1 MNKLGISIG
10 VSTVESIPAYAAA
23 GFEVME
29 ISFSPGTLDEQRAF
43 GERALE
49 LGREHGIELWSIHLP
64 FARGL
69 DISEIDEDKRA
80 AAVKALSDVVEMTRP
95 WGPQVYVVHGSLEPY
110 PDFERPARILSC
122 AKSLAELQAFCGD
135 VRLALENLPRTCIAR
150 DASETL
156 PLSKYCSGVCFDVN
170 HLLRE
175 SHEDFMKYIA
185 PHVITTHLSDY
196 DGLDE
201 KHWMPGAGVVPWK
214 QVYDMLT
221 DAGYEGPWLF
231 ELGRNPDGSIFDPVA
246 VISSWAAASGLEEA

>member
-10 VSTVESIPAYAAA
+10 VKNVESIPAYAAA

-29 ISFSPGTLDEQRAF
+29 ISFSPGTPDELRSF
-43 GERALE
+43 GERALS
-49 LGREHGIELWSIHLP
+49 LAKEHGIELWSIHLP

-69 DISEIDEDKRA
+69 DISEFDEEKRVE
-80 AAVKALSDVVEMTRP
+80 AVQRLADVVNMTKA

-110 PDFERPARILSC
+110 PDFERPARIISC
-122 AKSLAELQAFCGD
+122 AKSLKELQDVCGD
-135 VRLALENLPRTCIAR
+135 IRLALENLPRTCIAR
-150 DASETL
+150 DASESL
-156 PLSKYCSGVCFDVN
+156 PLSRYCSGLCFDVN

-175 SHEDFMKYIA
+175 SHEEFLAHMA
-185 PHVITTHLSDY
+185 PQVITTHLSDY

-221 DAGYEGPWLF
+221 EAGYEGPWLF
-231 ELGRNPDGSIFDPVA
+231 ELGANPDGSILDPVA
-246 VISSWAAASGLEEA
+246 VISSWAEASGLEEA